1 MLGGVADLVL
11 HGDVLTFVAVV
22 LFLVTLLLVVWQ
34 PRGLSIGISALGGA
48 IVALIVGVDQ
58 LANVATVWG
67 IVWNA
72 TITFV
77 AIIIV
82 SLILDRIGFFEWAAL
97 HVLRLAK
104 GSAIRAFVYL
114 LVLGALVASVFAND
128 GAALILTPIVYQQ
141 TRALGFDRRRALP
154 FVMAAGFIADT
165 TSLPLVVSNLVNIVT
180 ATFFHVGFITYTSRM
195 APIDIVSFLASLGV
209 LLLYYRRSLPRSYD
223 HQSLA
228 QPASAIRDRR
238 LFLVG
243 WIVLGVL
250 LVGYLLS
257 EPFHFPVSI
266 PASVVALIFLAAASR
281 SSVLS
286 SRAILREAPW
296 RIVVFSVGMYLVVY
310 GLYNAGLTAYL
321 SRGLAHASHH
331 GVVATSLVGG
341 FGAGILSAIM
351 NNMPTTLIGALSIRG
366 AHLVGV
372 AHSVAVYALV
382 VGADI
387 GPKFTPIGSLATL
400 LWLHVLDTK
409 GIKITWGQYFRQ
421 GIVLAAPVLAITLL
435 ALAGWILVLH

>member
-11 HGDVLTFVAVV
+11 HGDVLTFVAIV
-22 LFLVTLLLVVWQ
+22 LFLVTLLLVIWQ

-97 HVLRLAK
+97 YVLRLAK

-228 QPASAIRDRR
+228 QPASVIRDRR
-238 LFLVG
+238 LFRVG

-250 LVGYLLS
+250 LIGYLLS

-331 GVVATSLVGG
+331 GVVVTSLVGG

-435 ALAGWILVLH
+435 ALAGWIIVLH

>member
-1 MLGGVADLVL
+1 
-11 HGDVLTFVAVV
+11 
-22 LFLVTLLLVVWQ
+22 
-34 PRGLSIGISALGGA
+34 
-48 IVALIVGVDQ
+48 
-58 LANVATVWG
+58 
-67 IVWNA
+67 
-72 TITFV
+72 
-77 AIIIV
+77 
-82 SLILDRIGFFEWAAL
+82 
-97 HVLRLAK
+97 
-104 GSAIRAFVYL
+104 
-114 LVLGALVASVFAND
+114 
-128 GAALILTPIVYQQ
+128 
-141 TRALGFDRRRALP
+141 
-154 FVMAAGFIADT
+154 VMAAGFIADT

-223 HQSLA
+223 HQSLP

-238 LFLVG
+238 LFRVG

-250 LVGYLLS
+250 LIGYLLS

-331 GVVATSLVGG
+331 GVVVTSLVGG

-435 ALAGWILVLH
+435 ALAGWIIVLH

>member
-1 MLGGVADLVL
+1 MEL
-11 HGDVLTFVAVV
+11 HGDVLTVAAVFLFV
-22 LFLVTLLLVVWQ
+22 VTLVLVIWQ

-48 IVALIVGVDQ
+48 IVALAIGVDQ

-77 AIIIV
+77 AVIII

-97 HVLRLAK
+97 YVLRFAR
-104 GSAIRAFVYL
+104 GSALRAFVYL
-114 LVLGALVASVFAND
+114 LILGALVASVFAND

-141 TRALGFDRRRALP
+141 TRVLGFDRRRALP

-180 ATFFHVGFITYTSRM
+180 ASYFHIGFITYASRM
-195 APIDIVSFLASLGV
+195 APIDLISFLASLGV
-209 LLLYYRRSLPRSYD
+209 LLIYYRRSLPRSYD
-223 HQSLA
+223 PSSLA
-228 QPASAIRDRR
+228 EPRSALRDYR
-238 LFLVG
+238 LFQIG
-243 WIVLGVL
+243 WIVLAVL
-250 LVGYLLS
+250 LAGYLLS
-257 EPFHFPVSI
+257 EPLHFPVAV
-266 PASVVALIFLAAASR
+266 PASIVALIFLAAASR
-281 SSVLS
+281 STALS
-286 SRAILREAPW
+286 SLAVLREAPW

-310 GLYNAGLTAYL
+310 GLYNAGLTIYL
-321 SRGLAHASHH
+321 SRGLTDASHH
-331 GVVATSLVGG
+331 GALITSLVGG

-351 NNMPTTLIGALSIRG
+351 NNMPTTLIGALAIKG

-372 AHSVAVYALV
+372 SHTVAAYALV

-409 GIKITWGQYFRQ
+409 GIKISWGQYFRQ
-421 GIVLAAPVLAITLL
+421 GIVLAAPVLAISLF
-435 ALAGWILVLH
+435 ALAGWVLWLH